1 MTRKEKAVHLI
12 QNTRLSVKQI
22 AKETGLTQSWLYQLK
37 NNEYKSNDKI
47 DVLYNY
53 LRRRK

>member
-22 AKETGLTQSWLYQLK
+22 AKDTGLTQSWLYQLK
-37 NNEYKSNDKI
+37 NNEYRSEDKI
-47 DVLYNY
+47 DTLYNY

>member
-12 QNTRLSVKQI
+12 QNTKLSVKQI
-22 AKETGLTQSWLYQLK
+22 AKDTGLTQSWLYQLK
-37 NNEYKSNDKI
+37 NNEYRSEDKI
-47 DVLYNY
+47 DTLYNY

>member
-12 QNTRLSVKQI
+12 QNTKLTVKEI
-22 AKETGLTQSWLYQLK
+22 AEATGLTQSWLYQVK
-37 NNEYKSNDKI
+37 NDEYQSEDKI
-47 DVLYNY
+47 DILYNF

>member
-12 QNTRLSVKQI
+12 QNTKLTVKQI
-22 AKETGLTQSWLYQLK
+22 AKDTGLTQSWLYQLK
-37 NNEYKSNDKI
+37 NNEYRSEDKI
-47 DVLYNY
+47 DTLYNY